1 MARRGDGIDLRGRTR
16 KAAILVV
23 WLAATVAAFW
33 WFVP

>member
-23 WLAATVAAFW
+23 RLAATVAAFW